1 MSGPALLPDSCNGIV
16 HRSQRRVSI
25 RARIIVGV
33 VLIIAFF
40 GVGTFASRAGERAGQ
55 RQWTI
60 VNFPEPMEVQGQFMM
75 GPVMIV
81 DDDEKMA
88 QGQACTTFYR
98 FDTTKGPQEA
108 IVSFHCRPVLR
119 TVVEETTFTT
129 ARSDSGCR
137 RLIEDQIAG
146 DAEAHGVPAK

>member
-1 MSGPALLPDSCNGIV
+1 M
-16 HRSQRRVSI
+16 

-40 GVGTFASRAGERAGQ
+40 GAATFASRAAERAGQ

-60 VNFPEPMEVQGQFMM
+60 VNFLDPVEVQGQFLM

-81 DDDEKMA
+81 HDDEKMTH
-88 QGQACTTFYR
+88 GQACTTFYR

-119 TVVEETTFTT
+119 PIVEETTFTT

-137 RLIEDQIAG
+137 RLIEYQIAG
-146 DAEAHGVPAK
+146 DAEAHGVPTK